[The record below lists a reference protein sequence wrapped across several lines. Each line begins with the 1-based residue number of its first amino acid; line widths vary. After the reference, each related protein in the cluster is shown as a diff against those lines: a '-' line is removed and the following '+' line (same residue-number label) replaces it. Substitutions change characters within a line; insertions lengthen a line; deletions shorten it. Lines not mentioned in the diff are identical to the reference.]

1 MCEQYL
7 CFDIGGTAIKY
18 GILEPPG
25 TFVYTGETPTR
36 AWEGG
41 QGILRTLKKVGEELL
56 GKDQPAEKQ
65 PGSYSVSG
73 ICISTAGMVD
83 CERGVILHSAPLI
96 PEYTGTELKRE
107 LEAHFHLP
115 CEVEND
121 VNCAGLAEV
130 HAGAARGCCA
140 ALCLTVGTGIGGAL
154 LLDGQVFHG
163 ASGSACEVGYM
174 HLPGGQF
181 QDLGA
186 ASVLVTDVTG
196 KMGLE
201 PGSIDGR
208 WILDKAQ
215 AGDPVCLA
223 AVEKM
228 ADILAM
234 GIANI
239 CYVMNPQVVV
249 LGGGIMARRDLL
261 LPLVRQGLQ
270 KYLIPAV
277 EKSTRVETA
286 QNGNQAGMLGAWFH
300 FQSRQGKWQAY
311 NQVQV

>member
-1 MCEQYL
+1 MGRQYL

-25 TFVYTGETPTR
+25 NFVHTGETPTR

-41 QGILRTLKKVGEELL
+41 QGILGTLKRVGGELL
-56 GKDQPAEKQ
+56 EEGRPGEKLPGKYA
-65 PGSYSVSG
+65 VAG

-96 PEYTGTELKRE
+96 PDYTGTELKAE
-107 LEAHFHLP
+107 LEAYFHLP

-121 VNCAGLAEV
+121 VNCAGLAEA
-130 HAGAARGCCA
+130 HAGAARGYSV

-154 LLDGQVFHG
+154 LLDGKVFHG
-163 ASGSACEVGYM
+163 SSGSACEVGYM

-186 ASVLVTDVTG
+186 ASVLVKDVTG

-208 WILDKAQ
+208 WVLDKAQ
-215 AGDPVCLA
+215 AGDPICLS
-223 AVEKM
+223 AVEEM
-228 ADILAM
+228 ADTLAM

-239 CYVMNPQVVV
+239 CYVMNPGVVV

-261 LPLVRQGLQ
+261 LPLVRQGLG

-277 EKSTRVETA
+277 EKNTRLETA

-300 FQSRQGKWQAY
+300 FQARQGKGSDF
-311 NQVQV
+311 